1 MTEQEPGKD
10 QEQRLEI
17 QAWRYLWR
25 AAWFTPWLFIALGV
39 LRVLIFCVAPQAIGL
54 ITRAFFDTLTGDAQL
69 AIGPWGLSA
78 LIVGTAVARSAVV
91 FADISAHFT
100 YRFTLGALLRKNL
113 FAYILDRPGARAVPG
128 SPGEAISRFRGD
140 VDEIV
145 NFCAQL
151 PFLLGF
157 GFFAVV
163 AMVTMMRIAPRIALI
178 VFLPLVGMVGLVNLM
193 RQRFR
198 QYREAV
204 RRATGKVTGFVGE
217 LFGAVQAVKVATA
230 EQYVLRRFRQ
240 LNDVRRQTAIRDRLF
255 HELFHSVFWNVLN
268 LGTGAILMLAGQ
280 AMQDGTFTV
289 GDFSLFVFYLGWVTE
304 FMAIVGSTW
313 ARYRQ
318 VGVSLERL
326 TRLLEGAPTDI
337 LVEYG
342 PVYMHGPLPDV
353 PHVPKTEADR
363 LDVLEVSGL
372 CFRYPESGR
381 GIADIDLRL
390 ERGSFTVI
398 TGRIGSGKTTLLR
411 TLLGLL
417 PRDAGEI
424 RWNGTRV
431 EDLAAF
437 LVPPR
442 CAYTGQVPLLFSE
455 SLRDNVLMGLSED
468 QVDLQGA
475 IHLAVM
481 ERDLTELDHGLDTVI
496 GTKGVK
502 ISGGQRQRTAAARM
516 FVRAAELLVFDDL
529 SSALDV
535 ETERT
540 LWGRVFAHAESG
552 QGGQPTCLVVSHRR
566 SVLRRA
572 DRVIVLKDG
581 RIEAQGTLEELLE
594 TCPEMQRLWRGE
606 LESEVVGARHF

>member
-25 AAWFTPWLFIALGV
+25 AAWFTPWLFIALGG

-240 LNDVRRQTAIRDRLF
+240 LNDVRRQTAIRDR
-255 HELFHSVFWNVLN
+255 
-268 LGTGAILMLAGQ
+268 
-280 AMQDGTFTV
+280 
-289 GDFSLFVFYLGWVTE
+289 TE